1 MLRRLPPRAKFCG
14 ESGANSSLFSKNP
27 FRAIGDDPLRQ
38 AKRTNRDDQCFK
50 HNVECISV
58 LLQTQPLQLVCEP
71 ERSCIVMHIMHGR
84 GAHLG
89 AERRPRRSLEERMD
103 MVLAC
108 TFLNIAPIDTP
119 RCCCSIATMCS
130 RLEVSRICTSL
141 ARLAASWMVFGYI
154 TVVVMMSCVATPH
167 LAALLSSDALALYW

>member
-1 MLRRLPPRAKFCG
+1 MKAPRKASRGGGLMLRRLPPRAKFCG

-50 HNVECISV
+50 HNVECISM

-89 AERRPRRSLEERMD
+89 AERRPRRSLEER
-103 MVLAC
+103 
-108 TFLNIAPIDTP
+108 IWSSPAPSSTLPPSTP
-119 RCCCSIATMCS
+119 
-130 RLEVSRICTSL
+130 LV
-141 ARLAASWMVFGYI
+141 AAAPSPP
-154 TVVVMMSCVATPH
+154 CVH
-167 LAALLSSDALALYW
+167 G